1 MKTVTYNDETIDSY
15 RTMLKTVD
23 SVVVVLVVAAAL
35 LAFVVLYNLTN
46 INITERAREIATLKV
61 LGFTPREVD
70 AYIFRETMLLSVIG
84 AVVGMLLGVVM
95 EGFVITTAEVDQVM
109 FGRDIHAASFVIAF
123 ALTLLFS
130 LIVAVAMRKKLR
142 RINMVESLK
151 SNE

>member
-1 MKTVTYNDETIDSY
+1 
-15 RTMLKTVD
+15 
-23 SVVVVLVVAAAL
+23 
-35 LAFVVLYNLTN
+35 
-46 INITERAREIATLKV
+46 
-61 LGFTPREVD
+61 
-70 AYIFRETMLLSVIG
+70 
-84 AVVGMLLGVVM
+84 M

-109 FGRDIHAASFVIAF
+109 FGRDIHAASFVIVL